1 MPAKSTPNKSK
12 SAMKRVKQDKV
23 KALKNK
29 STKNILKTLTKRL
42 ESEVANKSA
51 EGAANALKTVLSA
64 IDKAAQKG
72 IIHRNT
78 ASRKKSALA
87 KLVNSMLPSE
97 AA

>member
-1 MPAKSTPNKSK
+1 LPEKSTPNKSK

-29 STKNILKTLTKRL
+29 STKNTLKTLTKKL
-42 ESEVANKSA
+42 ESEVAKKSS
-51 EGAANALKTVLSA
+51 EGAATTLKTVLSA
-64 IDKAAQKG
+64 IDKAARKG

-78 ASRKKSALA
+78 AARKKSALA

>member
-29 STKNILKTLTKRL
+29 STKNTLKTLTKRL
-42 ESEVANKSA
+42 ESEVASKSA
-51 EGAANALKTVLSA
+51 EGAATALKTVLSA

-78 ASRKKSALA
+78 AARKKSSLA